1 MKREKNRKRY
11 FIFLSCFL
19 VTNCC
24 LLATAVFGASYYV
37 SNSGND
43 NAAGTQTSPWARCPG
58 LLGWSGS
65 KTLSAG
71 DIVYFD
77 SAGTWG
83 GSGSDQLLTLKG
95 GVTYDGSSWSA
106 GTGGTRALLK
116 TTGYTRKGVVTL
128 GPDHAT
134 IPTVLKGFE
143 LDGKNSDCTG
153 VQFMPYS
160 TLNLTGAVKRI
171 ENCII
176 HDCGRTTSSYSY
188 GIQVSPFNGY
198 RISNVEIINCTVY
211 NVMRSGIVI
220 YPGTNNSTV
229 SNVLVR
235 GCDVYNTG
243 LDLSAAGM
251 GIALKNHTVNVIV
264 EYNYIHDVK
273 STYKHA
279 FLISTNQVG
288 WLGNENAKIRYNIIA
303 NCKRAFYFGTSGL
316 TDVQIYGNLFINN
329 TYTAMDFDIAGA
341 TNQSLKFYNNTFYHN
356 CQSGSAEVSITNS
369 SAFKTFEFVNNV
381 IYSNSG
387 KIPFSCDNGSKITMH
402 SNNIYYRPD
411 GGTLVRINSTNYSS
425 GNLATWESTAYSSN
439 PNFKNTSN
447 LPGGIIGTYGT
458 NMVPDADGL
467 SIETGNAINN
477 GADLGAVFNGAINLS
492 GKSGGLTRPQIGGWD
507 IGAYEYI
514 TTGADA
520 TPPSAPAVV
529 KDGTGTYDIDSTALV
544 NQLSANWLSSND
556 LESGIS
562 RYEYAIGTSP
572 GGSNIVDW
580 ISNGTGTSVTKSGLS
595 LVVGQ
600 TYYVSVKAVNG
611 VGLESN
617 PTNSDGQTVSSGGGG
632 NGSDNG
638 ELGAKVYPNPFI
650 IGSSQMTF
658 SINDTT
664 GGKIKIYTINGK
676 LVKKLYI
683 PEGVSQ
689 GSWNITNEDGNGIKS
704 GLYIYTVTDGNGN
717 KKTGKLAI
725 SH

>member
-1 MKREKNRKRY
+1 
-11 FIFLSCFL
+11 
-19 VTNCC
+19 
-24 LLATAVFGASYYV
+24 
-37 SNSGND
+37 
-43 NAAGTQTSPWARCPG
+43 
-58 LLGWSGS
+58 
-65 KTLSAG
+65 
-71 DIVYFD
+71 
-77 SAGTWG
+77 
-83 GSGSDQLLTLKG
+83 
-95 GVTYDGSSWSA
+95 
-106 GTGGTRALLK
+106 
-116 TTGYTRKGVVTL
+116 
-128 GPDHAT
+128 
-134 IPTVLKGFE
+134 
-143 LDGKNSDCTG
+143 
-153 VQFMPYS
+153 
-160 TLNLTGAVKRI
+160 
-171 ENCII
+171 
-176 HDCGRTTSSYSY
+176 
-188 GIQVSPFNGY
+188 
-198 RISNVEIINCTVY
+198 
-211 NVMRSGIVI
+211 
-220 YPGTNNSTV
+220 
-229 SNVLVR
+229 
-235 GCDVYNTG
+235 
-243 LDLSAAGM
+243 
-251 GIALKNHTVNVIV
+251 
-264 EYNYIHDVK
+264 
-273 STYKHA
+273 
-279 FLISTNQVG
+279 
-288 WLGNENAKIRYNIIA
+288 
-303 NCKRAFYFGTSGL
+303 
-316 TDVQIYGNLFINN
+316 
-329 TYTAMDFDIAGA
+329 
-341 TNQSLKFYNNTFYHN
+341 
-356 CQSGSAEVSITNS
+356 
-369 SAFKTFEFVNNV
+369 
-381 IYSNSG
+381 
-387 KIPFSCDNGSKITMH
+387 
-402 SNNIYYRPD
+402 
-411 GGTLVRINSTNYSS
+411 
-425 GNLATWESTAYSSN
+425 
-439 PNFKNTSN
+439 
-447 LPGGIIGTYGT
+447 
-458 NMVPDADGL
+458 MVPDADGL

-664 GGKIKIYTINGK
+664 ANKIKIYTINGK